1 MNEIPALEMHEVQR
15 AYGSLPALRGV
26 SLTVPQGTVFGL
38 LGPNGA
44 GKTTTI
50 RLLTGQLRPH
60 AGQVRVLGLDPVA
73 SSRELSRKIGV
84 MLEEPGHYER
94 LPVRSNLRF
103 FARLHGVG
111 AERVE
116 ELLALVGLCGKAGE
130 PVGRLSRGMRQRLAL
145 ARALVGSPRVL
156 FLDEPTAGLDPHA
169 ARGVRRLIEEFCGGQ
184 GTVFLTTHF
193 MEEAEELCHQVGIL
207 DQGRLV
213 ALGNPQDLCRETLP
227 EQIETVRG
235 GRRLLRPPGLEDLF
249 VHLTGRSLE

>member
-116 ELLALVGLCGKAGE
+116 ELLALVGLCGKAASLIA
-130 PVGRLSRGMRQRLAL
+130 PNLVQFVPASLS
-145 ARALVGSPRVL
+145 
-156 FLDEPTAGLDPHA
+156 
-169 ARGVRRLIEEFCGGQ
+169 
-184 GTVFLTTHF
+184 
-193 MEEAEELCHQVGIL
+193 
-207 DQGRLV
+207 
-213 ALGNPQDLCRETLP
+213 LP
-227 EQIETVRG
+227 AM
-235 GRRLLRPPGLEDLF
+235 
-249 VHLTGRSLE
+249 S